1 MTGPHIV
8 YGQFRGLFKT
18 KQSGVLPESD
28 SPPHDTSHAVQ
39 VYQGNFDAEKF
50 FEEFKPHEYRKLKSF
65 VLSNVPNVKLTAPL
79 VQGFV
84 GGHDF
89 TFTQLILID
98 PKIIRTYEIEG
109 ETYGEIASEAY
120 GKTFSEPQLK
130 KLKPDPFNDTGY
142 SDHEQ
147 WYRTSNGC
155 WNSGINGCGTM
166 YQGCKTNFWKILGL
180 LLLLLL
186 LLGLIRA
193 CNRLASD
200 KQACLD
206 ADLLR
211 KKRMEIERE
220 LKRTKDQYRLNLK
233 NALANVSTIY
243 FYRNSTDL
251 HVNSTGMNG
260 TIDRLAQVM
269 QTYDDKSFVLEGHFA
284 GLGIESKDLDLKR
297 AKKIQSILSAKG
309 IGENRIFIV
318 GMKDQASIPMPLYT
332 LIESNGKREYNQNM
346 RVTVRVKKERP

>member
-18 KQSGVLPESD
+18 KQSGVLPESE
-28 SPPHDTSHAVQ
+28 SPPHETSHAVQ
-39 VYQGNFDAEKF
+39 VYQGNFDAEQF

-65 VLSNVPNVKLTAPL
+65 VLSNVPNVKLTAPQ

-109 ETYGEIASEAY
+109 ETYGEIASKAY
-120 GKTFSEPQLK
+120 GKTFTEPQLK

-147 WYRTSNGC
+147 WYRTNNGC
-155 WNSGINGCGTM
+155 WNSGVNGCGTM

-193 CNRLASD
+193 CNHIAND
-200 KQACLD
+200 KQACVD
-206 ADLLR
+206 ADLAR
-211 KKRMEIERE
+211 KERIQKE
-220 LKRTKDQYRLNLK
+220 KEVKETKLQYDLNLK

-243 FYRNSTDL
+243 FYRNSTDI
-251 HVNSTGMNG
+251 HINSTGMNG
-260 TIDRLAQVM
+260 TIDRLSEVIQA
-269 QTYDDKSFVLEGHFA
+269 YDDKSFVLEGHQDDKS
-284 GLGIESKDLDLKR
+284 IESTGLDIKR
-297 AKKIQSILSAKG
+297 AEKIKHVLTLKG
-309 IGENRIFIV
+309 IDEQRITVV
-318 GMKDQASIPMPLYT
+318 GRQNKDATPMPLYKFMDDMGT
-332 LIESNGKREYNQNM
+332 REYNQNM
-346 RVTVRVKKERP
+346 KVTVRVRKQ

>member
-18 KQSGVLPESD
+18 KQSGVLPESE

-39 VYQGNFDAEKF
+39 VYQGNFDAEQF

-65 VLSNVPNVKLTAPL
+65 VLSNVPNVKLTAPQ

-109 ETYGEIASEAY
+109 ETYGEIASKAY
-120 GKTFSEPQLK
+120 GKTFTEPQLK

-147 WYRTSNGC
+147 WYRTNNGC
-155 WNSGINGCGTM
+155 WNSGVNGCGTM

-193 CNRLASD
+193 CNHIAND
-200 KQACLD
+200 KQACVD
-206 ADLLR
+206 ADLAR
-211 KKRMEIERE
+211 KERIQKE
-220 LKRTKDQYRLNLK
+220 KEVKETKLQYDLNLK

-243 FYRNSTDL
+243 FYRNSTDI
-251 HVNSTGMNG
+251 HINSTGMNG
-260 TIDRLAQVM
+260 TIDRLSEVIQA
-269 QTYDDKSFVLEGHFA
+269 YDDKSFVLEGHQDDKS
-284 GLGIESKDLDLKR
+284 IESTGLDIKR
-297 AKKIQSILSAKG
+297 AEIIKHVLTLKG
-309 IGENRIFIV
+309 IDEQRITV
-318 GMKDQASIPMPLYT
+318 VRRQNKDATPMPLYKFMDDMGT
-332 LIESNGKREYNQNM
+332 REYNQNM
-346 RVTVRVKKERP
+346 KVTVRVRKQ

>member
-18 KQSGVLPESD
+18 KQSGVLPESE

-39 VYQGNFDAEKF
+39 VYQGNFDAEQF

-65 VLSNVPNVKLTAPL
+65 VLSNVPNVKLTAPQ

-109 ETYGEIASEAY
+109 ETYGEIASKAY
-120 GKTFSEPQLK
+120 GKTFTEPQLK

-147 WYRTSNGC
+147 WYRTNNGC
-155 WNSGINGCGTM
+155 WNSGVNGCGTM

-193 CNRLASD
+193 CNHIAND
-200 KQACLD
+200 KQACVD
-206 ADLLR
+206 ADLAR
-211 KKRMEIERE
+211 KERIQKE
-220 LKRTKDQYRLNLK
+220 KEVKETKLQYDLNLK

-243 FYRNSTDL
+243 FYRNSTDI
-251 HVNSTGMNG
+251 HINSTGMNG
-260 TIDRLAQVM
+260 TIDRLSEVIQA
-269 QTYDDKSFVLEGHFA
+269 YDDKSFVLEGHQDDKS
-284 GLGIESKDLDLKR
+284 IESTGLDIKR
-297 AKKIQSILSAKG
+297 AEKIKHVLTLKG
-309 IGENRIFIV
+309 IDEQRITV
-318 GMKDQASIPMPLYT
+318 VRRQNKDATPMPLYKFMDDMGT
-332 LIESNGKREYNQNM
+332 REYNQNM
-346 RVTVRVKKERP
+346 KVTVRVRKQ

>member
-18 KQSGVLPESD
+18 KQSGVLPESE

-39 VYQGNFDAEKF
+39 VYQGNFDAEQF

-65 VLSNVPNVKLTAPL
+65 VLSNVPNVKLTAPQ

-109 ETYGEIASEAY
+109 ETYGEIASKAY
-120 GKTFSEPQLK
+120 GKTFTEPQLK

-147 WYRTSNGC
+147 WYRTNNGC
-155 WNSGINGCGTM
+155 WNSGVNGCGTM

-193 CNRLASD
+193 CNHIAND
-200 KQACLD
+200 KQACVD
-206 ADLLR
+206 ADLAR
-211 KKRMEIERE
+211 KERIQKE
-220 LKRTKDQYRLNLK
+220 KEVKETKLQYDLNLK

-243 FYRNSTDL
+243 FYRNSTDI
-251 HVNSTGMNG
+251 HINSTGMNG
-260 TIDRLAQVM
+260 TIDRLSEVIQA
-269 QTYDDKSFVLEGHFA
+269 YDDKSFVLEGHQDDKS
-284 GLGIESKDLDLKR
+284 IESTGLDIKR
-297 AKKIQSILSAKG
+297 AEKIKHVLTLKG
-309 IGENRIFIV
+309 IDEQRITVV
-318 GMKDQASIPMPLYT
+318 GRQNKDATPMPLYKFMDNMGT
-332 LIESNGKREYNQNM
+332 REYNQNM
-346 RVTVRVKKERP
+346 KVTVRVRKQ